1 MRQNAELG
9 RPPGSDWAQRPACI
23 HRTPWGVRCPRCL
36 PNLAAGELGRPM
48 QSWER
53 DMLSLIE
60 SRDGNGRRVV
70 RGIPPGG
77 PFRAG

>member
-1 MRQNAELG
+1 MRQNAEQG
-9 RPPGSDWAQRPACI
+9 RPPGLDGAQRPACI
-23 HRTPWGVRCPRCL
+23 HKTPWGMRCPRCL
-36 PNLAAGELGRPM
+36 PALAAVELGRPM

-70 RGIPPGG
+70 RSSPPRGL
-77 PFRAG
+77 FRAE